1 MSNIMLFSRIER
13 LDNGVN
19 VIHKNFMTGE
29 ESKTFVN
36 TIDIEGVANAT
47 SDTTLSRSLEKF
59 LSSYKQDAFFSGL
72 DKKKKTIKDERGVKY
87 DKTKDHVFSEKLTVY
102 RCRTDESP
110 EFLLYDGKTLKEVDR
125 VYDRFY
131 KNPENI

>member
-1 MSNIMLFSRIER
+1 MLFSRIER

-19 VIHKNFMTGE
+19 VIHKDFMTGE
-29 ESKTFVN
+29 ESKTFVS

-47 SDTTLSRSLEKF
+47 SDATLLRALEKF
-59 LSSYKQDAFFSGL
+59 LSSYKQDSFFADL

-87 DKTKDHVFSEKLTVY
+87 DKTKDHIFSKKLTVY

-125 VYDRFY
+125 VYDIFY
-131 KNPENI
+131 KKPEKL